1 MTNSPLYAFRYGTV
15 REMESCLN
23 QIGYKTTI
31 SNHQVA
37 KNLSSE
43 SPDGVKYFTCR
54 KPHYG
59 FGVYRNP
66 PIGAILVTA
75 KTAVLGEL

>member
-23 QIGYKTTI
+23 QIGYKTDI
-31 SNHQVA
+31 SNYKVA
-37 KNLSSE
+37 KNLSRE
-43 SPDGVKYFTCR
+43 IPDGVKYFTCR

-59 FGVYRNP
+59 FGVHHRP

-75 KTAVLGEL
+75 KNTILGEL

>member
-31 SNHQVA
+31 SNYQVA

-43 SPDGVKYFTCR
+43 PAVVVKYFTCR

-75 KTAVLGEL
+75 GTTIMGEL